1 MCRIEEVEAI
11 RQSIEC
17 LSQVKEKALMR
28 SLGFS
33 ESEDESSNRVVIES
47 SNRVIIKV
55 IIIK

>member
-11 RQSIEC
+11 RQSIKC

-33 ESEDESSNRVVIES
+33 ESEDESVG
-47 SNRVIIKV
+47 
-55 IIIK
+55 